1 VLRETS
7 NSSATFDDAL
17 RTGRDAWPAIRVDP
31 DRFRRH
37 IEANRAAA
45 GVGGLHDADLY
56 LAIGCAAGDAASL
69 AAFEQHLGPEVGR
82 SLARLRLHG
91 PAASEIHQRL
101 RHKLFVAEPGAE
113 PRILGYSGRGPLRA
127 WLRALVAHEALSEL
141 RRARR
146 EDHLHASDS
155 DADSALG
162 DRAAGDDPELAQVRA
177 RYATPFREAFQA
189 ALTALSPRDRNL
201 VRLVYTDGLT
211 VEQVATT
218 YGVHRVSVSRWLGQI
233 RAALLEDTRS
243 RLRERLHL
251 DDSELRSL
259 TRLCLSQIDVS
270 LDRIL

>member
-1 VLRETS
+1 MLRDTS
-7 NSSATFDDAL
+7 AASFEDAL
-17 RTGRDAWPAIRVDP
+17 RKGRDAWPTIQVDA

-37 IEANRAAA
+37 IESRRGEAS
-45 GVGGLHDADLY
+45 GDGLHDTDLY

-69 AAFEQHLGPEVGR
+69 AAFERYLGPEVGR
-82 SLARLRLHG
+82 ALGRLRLHG
-91 PAASEIHQRL
+91 PAAAEIHQRL

-113 PRILGYSGRGPLRA
+113 PRILAYSGRGPLRA

-141 RRARR
+141 RRGRR
-146 EDHLHASDS
+146 EDHLS
-155 DADSALG
+155 DSALS

-177 RYATPFREAFQA
+177 RYAAPFREAFQA
-189 ALTALSPRDRNL
+189 ALAALSPRDRNL

-211 VEQVATT
+211 VEQVAIT

-233 RAALLEDTRS
+233 RAGLLEGTRD

>member
-1 VLRETS
+1 MLRETS
-7 NSSATFDDAL
+7 AATLDDAL
-17 RTGRDAWPAIRVDP
+17 RKGREAWPTIQVDA

-37 IEANRAAA
+37 LEAHRGEA
-45 GVGGLHDADLY
+45 GEGGLHHADVY

-69 AAFEQHLGPEVGR
+69 AAFEQHHGPEVGR

-91 PAASEIHQRL
+91 PAAAEIQQRL
-101 RHKLFVAEPGAE
+101 RHKLFVADRGAE

-146 EDHLHASDS
+146 EDHASDS
-155 DADSALG
+155 ELG
-162 DRAAGDDPELAQVRA
+162 DRAAGDDPELAQIRA
-177 RYATPFREAFQA
+177 RYAGPFREAFQA
-189 ALTALSPRDRNL
+189 ALGALSPRDRNL

-211 VEQVATT
+211 VEQVAVT
-218 YGVHRVSVSRWLGQI
+218 YGVHRVSVSRWLGQL
-233 RAALLEDTRS
+233 RGDLLEGTRA

-270 LDRIL
+270 LDRLL